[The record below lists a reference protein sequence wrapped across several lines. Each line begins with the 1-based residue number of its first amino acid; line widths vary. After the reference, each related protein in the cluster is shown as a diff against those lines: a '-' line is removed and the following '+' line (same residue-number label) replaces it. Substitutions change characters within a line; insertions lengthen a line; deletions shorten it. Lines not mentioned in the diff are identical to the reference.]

1 MKKRIREKG
10 FALSLLVFL
19 VFVSQAALSYGEVR
33 LAVAPFQTAT
43 GHEREYVRCLSC
55 GNILPGGVIEG
66 DPLPI
71 LTRLLWDYLQKKG
84 QGFDLISPGQIEGV
98 YNVDLSKDLS
108 LDPLSMMK
116 KMGNQVKADY
126 ILWGNLYHY
135 QERKGTSYGVERPAS
150 IAFDIHLLR
159 VKDGVLVWKAQFFKT
174 QKALSENLFEMGD
187 FLKSKGRWVTA
198 EELTRQGLEEDLKDF
213 PSAQSLQ

>member
-10 FALSLLVFL
+10 FTLSLLVFL
-19 VFVSQAALSYGEVR
+19 VLVSQTALSYGEVR

-84 QGFDLISPGQIEGV
+84 QGFDLVSPGQIEGV

-108 LDPLSMMK
+108 LDPLLMMK

-126 ILWGNLYHY
+126 ILWGDLYHY

-150 IAFDIHLLR
+150 IAFDLHLLR
-159 VKDGVLVWKAQFFKT
+159 VKDGVLVWKAQSFKT